1 MKSHVTR
8 RFRDRFAALPESV
21 QRQAR
26 EAYGR
31 FQEDPWH
38 ASLRFKPIHTAQRI
52 YSVRIGIAYRAIG
65 QRDEDSITW
74 FWIGSHADY
83 DQLVRQ
89 L

>member
-8 RFRDRFAALPESV
+8 GFRNRFAVLPESI

-26 EAYGR
+26 EAYRR
-31 FQEDPWH
+31 FQEDPRH
-38 ASLRFKPIHTAQRI
+38 ASLRFKPIYAARRI
-52 YSVRIGIAYRAIG
+52 YSVRIGIGYRAIG
-65 QRDEDSITW
+65 QLDEDGITW

-83 DQLVRQ
+83 DRLIRQ